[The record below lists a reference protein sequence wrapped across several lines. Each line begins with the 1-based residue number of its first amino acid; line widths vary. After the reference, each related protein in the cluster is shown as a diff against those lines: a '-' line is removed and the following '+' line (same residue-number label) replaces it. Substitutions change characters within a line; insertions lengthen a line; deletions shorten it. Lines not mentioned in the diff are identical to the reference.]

1 MGMPWDD
8 FFSVMLVG
16 CLSGALGTGA
26 SLALPAMFALGMP
39 AATALLAF
47 KLPLAVADLAAAACL
62 QRQGVLPRAGLGPQ
76 LGLVAAAAACALSL
90 LFGSWLVL
98 PCVLGV
104 CLCLL
109 LSAGARSWRVSL
121 PLTGLGLWIG
131 VCGIGAG
138 LALLAV
144 SRRAGDSVLEAAAR
158 ARALGAAAN
167 LAAVA
172 VIATQASVPWSD
184 VFGLTC
190 ALALGS
196 VLGAGIAG
204 RLASAAQGF
213 DQRRR
218 MMSIKSTSLGPV

>member
-1 MGMPWDD
+1 MVMPWDD
-8 FFSVMLVG
+8 FIRVLLVG

-26 SLALPAMFALGMP
+26 SLALPALFALGMP

-76 LGLVAAAAACALSL
+76 LGLVAAAAAGALSL
-90 LFGSWLVL
+90 FFESWLFV
-98 PCVLGV
+98 PCALGA
-104 CLCLL
+104 CLL
-109 LSAGARSWRVSL
+109 LFTGVRPWRVAA

-131 VCGIGAG
+131 VCGVGAG

-144 SRRAGDSVLEAAAR
+144 GRRVGDSVLEAAAR

-172 VIATQASVPWSD
+172 VIATHARVPWSE

-196 VLGAGIAG
+196 LVGASLAG
-204 RLASAAQGF
+204 RLGAAVQDVGR
-213 DQRRR
+213 RRR
-218 MMSIKSTSLGPV
+218 MTSINSTVLGPV